1 MGSVAECHVRAE
13 WAEWKSSGT
22 EQSGGV
28 TEWQSWAMWQIGRA
42 GLSMAKWQI
51 GIAVQSHRVAEVYKV
66 KEWKSCAEC
75 QSGRADMN

>member
-1 MGSVAECHVRAE
+1 MCRV
-13 WAEWKSSGT
+13 SG
-22 EQSGGV
+22 
-28 TEWQSWAMWQIGRA
+28 WQIWLGWA
-42 GLSMAKWQI
+42 GLSMAKLQI